1 MPTSTKDAWKAV
13 AISAGESACAA
24 ARDMRSKR
32 FLARNAP
39 KLPLPDC
46 TRQDKCEC
54 KYRHLTD
61 RRGGPRRAGDD
72 GVLRPEKS
80 SGKEQRRPG
89 ERRAPR
95 R

>member
-13 AISAGESACAA
+13 AILAGDSACVAA
-24 ARDMRSKR
+24 KDMRGKR

-54 KYRHLTD
+54 KYRHLPD
-61 RRGGPRRAGDD
+61 RRGGSRRTGDD
-72 GVLRPEKS
+72 GVFIPDKS
-80 SGKEQRRPG
+80 PPKEQRRPG
-89 ERRAPR
+89 ERRGPR